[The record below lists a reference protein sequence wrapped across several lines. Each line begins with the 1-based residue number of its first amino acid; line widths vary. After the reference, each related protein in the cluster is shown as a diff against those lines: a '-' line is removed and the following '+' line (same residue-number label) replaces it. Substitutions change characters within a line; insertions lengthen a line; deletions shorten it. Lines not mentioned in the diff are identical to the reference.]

1 MPIVCRVEAGPHAR
15 NYEIYLT
22 NAVSVEGLVKEF
34 GLIRAVDELN
44 LSIPKGQIV
53 ALLGGNGAGKTTTL
67 SMLLGVLLPTRGHVE
82 VLGTDLTSSPSS
94 RTGIPDSSRTAYAD
108 LRHKTGILSTG

>member
-1 MPIVCRVEAGPHAR
+1 VPIVCRVEAGPHAR

-67 SMLLGVLLPTRGHVE
+67 LGSCYLREAMLKFLE
-82 VLGTDLTSSPSS
+82 Q
-94 RTGIPDSSRTAYAD
+94 I
-108 LRHKTGILSTG
+108 